1 MIAVI
6 IFVYVCLAL
15 VAAFTNIAK
24 SGALASLAALLFLPF
39 MIAFAIVKGGK
50 KREEA
55 VQILKGIGLALMLSS
70 FFVVL
75 FKYIV

>member
-15 VAAFTNIAK
+15 VTAFTNIAK
-24 SGALASLAALLFLPF
+24 SGAVAFFAALLFLPF

-50 KREEA
+50 KKEEA
-55 VQILKGIGLALMLSS
+55 IQILKGISLALILSS

-75 FKYIV
+75 FKYII